1 MNEYLHIFGF
11 IQLQILNNYVN
22 FNEYI
27 DNSLLELAPKK
38 ITNDYTPNIIVNL
51 QSIMFIWIIFML
63 TYLLANILF
72 YLIK

>member
-1 MNEYLHIFGF
+1 MNEYL
-11 IQLQILNNYVN
+11 LNNYVN